1 MDPPVTEIQTVRGKL
16 CLNMIVKN
24 ESKIIERLLASVLSI
39 VDTYCICDTGSTDDT
54 VQRIETFMRT
64 AGKPG
69 IILREPFRNFGYN
82 RSFALTAAAPWGEY
96 ALLLDADMCL
106 EIDPAFSP
114 ADLTADEY
122 SIIQY
127 NSAMEYYNT
136 RIVRTGV
143 GITCVGPT
151 HEYYSVPG
159 GLQRAKLSTL
169 RIRDI
174 GDGGAKADKFERD
187 IRLLQAG
194 LVEEPDNPR
203 YHFYLANS
211 YRDLGRHTEAIAA
224 YRRRVELGGW
234 VEEVFQACLEIG
246 RCYRHL
252 GDKANAV
259 YWWLEGYGRHP
270 KRAETLYE
278 VTKMYREEG
287 KHQLGMT
294 FCKLGAAIP
303 YPKDDVLFIDKAV
316 YSHLFDYEY
325 SVLAFY
331 TGAPIDHRRYLHL
344 LGTGY
349 NTGNVLSNY
358 QFYARRLADLAGVR
372 IVDFSEG
379 GVVKTVAG
387 RTDTFTSSSPC
398 IIPDPSKPG
407 SYLMNVRYVNYRIGG
422 DGTYHF
428 TNNDGKIVTIN
439 KVVALDRDLQ
449 IQGTPI
455 WLDAVRDPHLRYQ
468 GVEDVK
474 LYDDGSGTVRFLG
487 TVQDPATLQLTVG
500 GGVYDTTQPML
511 VPTAMPSPTGREC
524 EKNWCY
530 FPDGRLVYEW
540 SPLTIYD
547 SATMSTVVT
556 KTDAVP
562 PVFRLVRGSSNG
574 CRVCDDETWFLCHVV
589 DYSSPRRYYHLLVVL
604 DTATGAVRRH
614 STLFK
619 FHGDPIEYALGLVVE
634 ADRILVSYSRW
645 DRTSAV
651 AVIPRDVV
659 ERALL

>member
-1 MDPPVTEIQTVRGKL
+1 
-16 CLNMIVKN
+16 MIVKN

-54 VQRIETFMRT
+54 VQRIENFMRA

-69 IILREPFRNFGYN
+69 IVICEPFRNFGYN
-82 RSFALTAAAPWGEY
+82 RSFALAAAAPWGEY

-114 ADLTADEY
+114 ANLTADEY
-122 SIIQY
+122 SIVQY
-127 NSAMEYYNT
+127 NDTMEYYNT

-151 HEYYSVPG
+151 HEYYSIPG
-159 GLQRAKLSTL
+159 GLRREKLTTL
-169 RIRDI
+169 RIHDI

-194 LVEEPDNPR
+194 ISEEPNNPR

-211 YRDLGRHTEAIAA
+211 YRDLGRHKEAIAA
-224 YRRRVELGGW
+224 YQRRVELGGW
-234 VEEVFQACLEIG
+234 IEEVFQACLEIG
-246 RCYRHL
+246 RCYRRL
-252 GDKANAV
+252 DDKANAV

-278 VTKMYREEG
+278 ITKLYREDG

-294 FCKLGAAIP
+294 FCKLGATIP
-303 YPKDDVLFIDKAV
+303 YPKDDVLFINKGV
-316 YSHLFDYEY
+316 YDYLFDYEY
-325 SVLAFY
+325 SILAFY
-331 TGAPIDHRRYLHL
+331 TGSPVDHCRYLRL

-349 NTGNVLSNY
+349 HSSNVLSNY
-358 QFYARRLADLAGVR
+358 QFYARRLADFTGVR

-398 IIPDPSKPG
+398 IIPDQNMANN
-407 SYLMNVRYVNYRIGG
+407 YLMNVRYVNYRIGG

-428 TNNDGKIVTIN
+428 LNNDGKIVTIN
-439 KVVALDRDLQ
+439 KVVALNQDLQ
-449 IQGTPI
+449 VLGNPI
-455 WLDAVRDPHLRYQ
+455 WLDAIRYPEQRYQ

-474 LYDDGSGTVRFLG
+474 LYNDGSGAVRFLG
-487 TVQDPATLQLTVG
+487 TVQDPTSGRLTVG
-500 GGVYDTTQPML
+500 GGVYNTTQPML
-511 VPTAMPSPTGREC
+511 VPTAFPSPTGREC

-530 FPDGRLVYEW
+530 FPNGRIVYEW

-547 SATMSTVVT
+547 SATMTTVVA
-556 KTDAVP
+556 KPEAVP
-562 PVFRLVRGSSNG
+562 PFFRLVRGSSNG
-574 CRVCDDETWFLCHVV
+574 SRYGDETWFLCHVV
-589 DYSSPRRYYHLLVVL
+589 DYSTPRRYYHLIIVL
-604 DTATGAVRRH
+604 DTVTGAVRRH
-614 STLFK
+614 SILFK

-634 ADRILVSYSRW
+634 ADRVLMSYSRW

-651 AVIPRDVV
+651 AIVPRDIV
-659 ERALL
+659 ERELFPV

>member
-1 MDPPVTEIQTVRGKL
+1 
-16 CLNMIVKN
+16 MIVKN

-54 VQRIETFMRT
+54 VQRIENFMRA

-69 IILREPFRNFGYN
+69 TVIREPFRNFGYN
-82 RSFALTAAAPWGEY
+82 RSFALAAAAPWGEY

-106 EIDPAFSP
+106 EIDPAFSTT
-114 ADLTADEY
+114 ALTADEY
-122 SIIQY
+122 SIVQY

-151 HEYYSVPG
+151 HEYYSIPK
-159 GLQRAKLSTL
+159 GLRCEKLSTL

-174 GDGGAKADKFERD
+174 GDGGAKDDKFERD

-203 YHFYLANS
+203 YYFYLANS
-211 YRDLGRHTEAIAA
+211 YRDLGRHAEAIAA
-224 YRRRVELGGW
+224 YQRRIELGGW

-246 RCYRHL
+246 RCYRRV

-259 YWWLEGYGRHP
+259 HWWLEGYGRHP

-278 VTKMYREEG
+278 VTKMYREDG
-287 KHQLGMT
+287 KNQLGMM

-303 YPKDDVLFIDKAV
+303 YPKDDVLFINKGV
-316 YSHLFDYEY
+316 YDYLFDYEY

-331 TGAPIDHRRYLHL
+331 TDAPIDHRRYIYL

-349 NTGNVLSNY
+349 NTNNVLSNY
-358 QFYARRLADLAGVR
+358 QFYVRRLTDLAGVR
-372 IVDFSEG
+372 TVDFSEG

-398 IIPDPSKPG
+398 IIQDPHKPD
-407 SYLMNVRYVNYRIGG
+407 SYLMNVRYVNYSISS
-422 DGTYHF
+422 DGSYRF
-428 TNNDGKIVTIN
+428 KNDDGKIVTIN
-439 KVVALDRDLQ
+439 KTVTLDHDLQ
-449 IQGTPI
+449 VQGTPI
-455 WLDAVRDPHLRYQ
+455 WLDAIRDPHLRYQ

-474 LYDDGSGTVRFLG
+474 LYDDGHGTVRFLG
-487 TVQDPATLQLTVG
+487 TVQDPATGRLTIG
-500 GGVYDTTQPML
+500 GGVYDTTQSML
-511 VPTAMPSPTGREC
+511 VPTVMSSPTGREC

-540 SPLTIYD
+540 SPLTVYD
-547 SATMSTVVT
+547 SATMTKVVA
-556 KTDAVP
+556 KMDNVP
-562 PVFRLVRGSSNG
+562 PFFRLVRGSSNG
-574 CRVCDDETWFLCHVV
+574 CRRGDETWFLCHVV
-589 DYSSPRRYYHLLVVL
+589 DYSTPRRYYHVLVVL
-604 DTATGAVRRH
+604 DTITGAFRRH
-614 STLFK
+614 SILFK
-619 FHGDPIEYALGLVVE
+619 FHGNPIEYALGLVVE
-634 ADRILVSYSRW
+634 ADRILMSYSRW

-651 AVIPRDVV
+651 TVIPRDVV
-659 ERALL
+659 ERELFPA